1 MEKTELKHWR
11 KTWALKETLIYRQAA
26 YDQVNFVIN
35 KICGNLL
42 KCKGFVVSHHTS
54 KSCKLP
60 VYFIKLRNG
69 IRLTMR
75 CNFYDWKLSV
85 EIPEEYASLPTNYL
99 PEDCLSYDLVQNK
112 IDKISPCYCEGF
124 KKEWCYDAYDPQLP
138 PKKFTIEIPDDERL
152 YVIIHYLKHAYPD
165 VTFNPKDDK
174 RTVDEL
180 KSDIEKILDAH
191 GFNDWKEETNC
202 EGKVSKYRVMNAWEI
217 LRRTYCIMDEYPYSE
232 EIRKVFGKSMC
243 ISNDPQRYAEVI
255 KKFPEIHKEFLME
268 EWMYND

>member
-11 KTWALKETLIYRQAA
+11 KTWALEEALIYKQAA
-26 YDQVNFVIN
+26 YNQAHFFIN
-35 KICGNLL
+35 KICGDLL
-42 KCKGFVVSHHTS
+42 KSKGFVVSHHTS

-99 PEDCLSYDLVQNK
+99 PEDCLSHDLVQNK
-112 IDKISPCYCEGF
+112 RDKISPCYCEGF

-152 YVIIHYLKHAYPD
+152 YVIIHYIKHAYPD
-165 VTFNPKDDK
+165 VTFNPEDDK

-180 KSDIEKILDAH
+180 KSDIEKIL
-191 GFNDWKEETNC
+191 W
-202 EGKVSKYRVMNAWEI
+202 
-217 LRRTYCIMDEYPYSE
+217 RTYCIMVEYPYSE

-243 ISNDPQRYAEVI
+243 ISNDPQSYAEVI